1 MLKTKII
8 SYLSKEGNKRTSEK
22 SFLKILKSIQESSN
36 KDSRSIVKFSLIKV
50 SPFLSIKKK
59 KRNRQ
64 MVIEIPFLLK
74 SSSRIFFAVK
84 EIISIVQRKKK
95 SSFFFLFK
103 HELLNSLIENNEI
116 LKEKKEVYQKAFI
129 KKAFAHFRWF

>member
-8 SYLSKEGNKRTSEK
+8 KYILNEGNKRTSEK
-22 SFLKILKSIQESSN
+22 IFLKTLKSIQKSSN
-36 KDSRSIVKFSLIKV
+36 KDSKSIVKFSLIKV

-84 EIISIVQRKKK
+84 EIICIVQRKKK

>member
-59 KRNRQ
+59 K
-64 MVIEIPFLLK
+64 ETDK
-74 SSSRIFFAVK
+74 
-84 EIISIVQRKKK
+84 
-95 SSFFFLFK
+95 
-103 HELLNSLIENNEI
+103 
-116 LKEKKEVYQKAFI
+116 
-129 KKAFAHFRWF
+129 W

>member
-1 MLKTKII
+1 
-8 SYLSKEGNKRTSEK
+8 
-22 SFLKILKSIQESSN
+22 
-36 KDSRSIVKFSLIKV
+36 
-50 SPFLSIKKK
+50 
-59 KRNRQ
+59 